1 MPPGRCSPGGIF
13 LRYTRT
19 VKRWQGLIWIVLAA
33 LCLAATRTMGQT
45 SDSVESLY
53 QQAQQALSQGR
64 YAEAERAYERLSE
77 LDPGTAEVRANLGL
91 IYFEERKFD
100 QAVPVLRQ
108 ALKLKPSLVKT
119 QSLLA
124 MSLSELGNFSE
135 ALPGLEKGFH
145 RSSDPEIRR
154 MCGLQLERA
163 YTGLKRDSQAV
174 EVAMDLNRLYPDD
187 PEILY
192 QTGKIYGNFAFVT
205 MQKLAQV
212 APSSVW
218 RHQAAAEAYE
228 SEGAYSLAMTEYR
241 QVLGL
246 EPDRPGVHYRLGRTL
261 LARSYQVTS
270 AQDAAEAAKEF
281 EYELERDPTNANAAY
296 ELGESRRK
304 AGHFDEAQK
313 LFELAVKNYPDFEE
327 AHLGLAAALLSLQK
341 PGVALPH
348 LLKAIALDAQNEVA
362 WYRLAQV
369 QKELNN
375 TAEQQRALA
384 EYRRLHDQA
393 NQQGGLD
400 PVFSPRE
407 VTKQQVDPN
416 AQ

>member
-1 MPPGRCSPGGIF
+1 MF
-13 LRYTRT
+13 FRYTKANFSNENPQNLGT
-19 VKRWQGLIWIVLAA
+19 VFNINQFTQDSTSWMISHTILAA
-33 LCLAATRTMGQT
+33 IRTMGQT

-53 QQAQQALSQGR
+53 QQAQQALSQGC
-64 YAEAERAYERLSE
+64 YAGAERAYERLSK
-77 LDPGTAEVRANLGL
+77 LDPATAEVRANLGL

-108 ALKLKPSLVKT
+108 ALKLKPSMVKS

-145 RSSDPEIRR
+145 RSSDPEIKR

-192 QTGKIYGNFAFVT
+192 QTGKIYDNFAFVT

-228 SEGAYSLAMTEYR
+228 SEGAYSLALTEYR

-270 AQDAAEAAKEF
+270 AQDAAEAAKEI
-281 EYELERDPTNANAAY
+281 EYELKRDPTNANAAY
-296 ELGESRRK
+296 ELGRFDAKPDNSTKRRSSSIW
-304 AGHFDEAQK
+304 Q
-313 LFELAVKNYPDFEE
+313 
-327 AHLGLAAALLSLQK
+327 
-341 PGVALPH
+341 
-348 LLKAIALDAQNEVA
+348 
-362 WYRLAQV
+362 
-369 QKELNN
+369 
-375 TAEQQRALA
+375 
-384 EYRRLHDQA
+384 
-393 NQQGGLD
+393 
-400 PVFSPRE
+400 
-407 VTKQQVDPN
+407 
-416 AQ
+416 